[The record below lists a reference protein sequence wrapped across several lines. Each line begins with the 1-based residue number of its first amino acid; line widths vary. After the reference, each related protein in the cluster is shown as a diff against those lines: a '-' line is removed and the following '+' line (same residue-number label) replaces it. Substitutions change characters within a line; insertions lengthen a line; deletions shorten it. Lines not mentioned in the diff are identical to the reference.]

1 VELENNAPSRLLRFW
16 SNLEREGKV
25 ELIFYILWPAFTV
38 LIARIADL
46 NYLSLILLS
55 FGIPSAVLL
64 RELSERKHFL
74 YFTTVFSVALSPFID
89 YIAHASDLWWI
100 KTTLPRIWHYV
111 PVESFL
117 WGFFMTFYAVGFYER
132 YFRKNNHQGFRKY
145 FYPLHILAAASFLII
160 PFESLLP
167 KTLYLPHL
175 YLIGMTII
183 FLLPLAEYL
192 HLDNANHRGL
202 WLTSFYF
209 YYTNAMHEVAAL
221 LNNIWKFPIGENTA
235 VLGTFNFLN
244 HKIPFEEVTLY
255 FGLLAPALIAYYELL
270 SRREH

>member
-145 FYPLHILAAASFLII
+145 FYPLLMKDTLERII
-160 PFESLLP
+160 I
-167 KTLYLPHL
+167 K
-175 YLIGMTII
+175 
-183 FLLPLAEYL
+183 
-192 HLDNANHRGL
+192 
-202 WLTSFYF
+202 
-209 YYTNAMHEVAAL
+209 
-221 LNNIWKFPIGENTA
+221 
-235 VLGTFNFLN
+235 VLGNTS
-244 HKIPFEEVTLY
+244 I
-255 FGLLAPALIAYYELL
+255 L
-270 SRREH
+270 SIFWQQPHF